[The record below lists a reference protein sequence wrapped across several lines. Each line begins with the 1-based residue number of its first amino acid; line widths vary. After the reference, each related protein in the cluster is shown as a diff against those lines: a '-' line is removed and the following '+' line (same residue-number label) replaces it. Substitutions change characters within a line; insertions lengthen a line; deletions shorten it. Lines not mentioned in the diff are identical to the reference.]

1 MPRITKCHQ
10 KNHRKKKKLR
20 RTNGKRCKNWKLPAN
35 VCYEKFSFRNRP
47 EKGRRTMEMVRGNGI
62 AMCTVC
68 ASVSAVNGFECGQR
82 KAEKFRKVPI
92 KDKPME
98 MDAFC
103 SSLASPFRRRVGL
116 TNGGAE
122 WREVP
127 AKDTSESG
135 KKVSTA
141 SNRVIPSG
149 CV

>member
-1 MPRITKCHQ
+1 MASVAKTGNCPQ
-10 KNHRKKKKLR
+10 MYAMKNFHFETDRKKDEEQWKWC
-20 RTNGKRCKNWKLPAN
+20 GKI
-35 VCYEKFSFRNRP
+35 
-47 EKGRRTMEMVRGNGI
+47 GI

-68 ASVSAVNGFECGQR
+68 ASVCVSAVNGFECGQR